1 MIQLDNIF
9 PGKKKVVIGMIH
21 FPPLPSAPM
30 YDNQKGIN
38 YLKDVVEKD
47 LLALQEGGIDGV
59 MFCNENDRPYNFEAD
74 FSTIATMSSIMGG
87 LLDKIEV
94 PFGVDVLWDP
104 KAALAIAKATGARF
118 IREIITG
125 VFVSDMGIWNTKV
138 GELYRYRRLIG
149 ADDVAVFFN
158 ISAEFAY
165 NLDRRPLEVIAK
177 STVFSSLSD
186 VILVSGPMT
195 GAPPT
200 PEMVAKVKNEVDV
213 PVFVNTGFNKD
224 NAEEM
229 FKYADG
235 AIVGT
240 SLKYDGITW
249 NQVDPDRV
257 KELMDKVNSIRR

>member
-1 MIQLDNIF
+1 MGQMDKIF
-9 PGKKKVVIGMIH
+9 SGKSKVIIGMIH

-30 YDNQKGIN
+30 YDDEKGIE
-38 YLKDVVEKD
+38 YLRKVVEKD
-47 LLALQEGGIDGV
+47 LLALQEGGIDAV

-74 FSTIATMSSIMGG
+74 FATVATMSSIIGS
-87 LLDKIEV
+87 LLEKIKV

-104 KAALAIAKATGARF
+104 KAALAIAKATGGQF
-118 IREIITG
+118 IREIVTG
-125 VFVSDMGIWNTKV
+125 VFVSDMGLWNTKV

-149 ADDVAVFFN
+149 ADDISVFFN

-165 NLDRRPLEVIAK
+165 NLDRRPLEIIAK
-177 STVFSSLSD
+177 STVFSSLAD

-200 PEMVAKVKNEVDV
+200 PEMVKKVKDEVDV

-249 NQVDPDRV
+249 NQVDPERV
-257 KELMDKVNSIRR
+257 RVLMNKVNSIRG

>member
-1 MIQLDNIF
+1 MNQIEKIF
-9 PGKKKVVIGMIH
+9 PGKNKVVIGMIH

-30 YDNQKGIN
+30 YDDEKGIE
-38 YLKDVVEKD
+38 YLREVVRRD

-74 FSTIATMSSIMGG
+74 FATISTMSAIIGS
-87 LLDKIEV
+87 LLSEIKV

-104 KAALAIAKATGARF
+104 KAALAISKATGAKF

-125 VFVSDMGIWNTKV
+125 VFVSDMGLWNTRV
-138 GELYRYRRLIG
+138 GELYRYRRLIN
-149 ADDVAVFFN
+149 AEDVAVFFN

-177 STVFSSLSD
+177 STEFSSLAD

-195 GAPPT
+195 GLPPT
-200 PEMVAKVKNEVDV
+200 AEMVRKVKEEVDV

-224 NAEEM
+224 NADEM
-229 FKYADG
+229 FQYADG

-240 SLKYDGITW
+240 SLKYEGITW
-249 NQVDPDRV
+249 NQVDPERV
-257 KELMDKVNSIRR
+257 RALMNKVNSIRG